1 MLGDHQL
8 QILMKETEAAC
19 FRKDIDDD
27 DDDSTLNANKIIYVW
42 RVITSLYEGMEGRG
56 KRNIR

>member
-1 MLGDHQL
+1 
-8 QILMKETEAAC
+8 MKETEAAC

-42 RVITSLYEGMEGRG
+42 RVITSLHEGMEGRG